1 MRKLL
6 FLFALSFFQM
16 SCSKNE
22 EVQDSQVNEEKVLI
36 LDGGRVLYTGVLS
49 GEIYTTQTTNHYNL
63 GVFIKSEDA
72 FFLTESAGTEIRVI
86 PAEQYRS
93 SPNLSIIEENIFS
106 VQNLGPR
113 RLGKVFFEETGFIHV
128 TFSRNDELTFG
139 VGKINTSTKQFEV
152 VQEGFYND
160 PSAWINYHYD
170 ILDKKLYRFE
180 DSFDLILARSVNI
193 ASGVEENLFQNFGE
207 IDLGT
212 STPIFEASVDHNF
225 YFTTRQGLN
234 ITLFKFNASTG
245 QMTNMGGLPSTS
257 DSVEDLYVVNSKNK
271 VYYTSYSGSNS
282 AICSYDFSS
291 NVKTQIPIRG
301 NQITGTINGTNQ
313 IIFID

>member
-6 FLFALSFFQM
+6 LLFALSFFQM
-16 SCSKNE
+16 SCSKDD
-22 EVQDSQVNEEKVLI
+22 EVQDPYLNEEKVLI
-36 LDGGRVLYTGVLS
+36 LDGGRVIYTGVLS
-49 GEIYTTQTTNHYNL
+49 GEIYNTQTTNHYNL
-63 GVFIKSEDA
+63 GVYIKSEDA
-72 FFLTESAGTEIRVI
+72 FFLAESSGNEIRVI

-93 SPNLSIIEENIFS
+93 SPNLSIIDESIFL

-113 RLGKVFFEETGFIHV
+113 RLGKVFFEESGFIHV
-128 TFSRNDELTFG
+128 TFSRTDELTFG
-139 VGKINTSTKQFEV
+139 VGKINTTTKQFEV

-160 PSAWINYHYD
+160 SSAWFTYHYD

-180 DSFDLILARSVNI
+180 DSFDLILARTVNI
-193 ASGVEENLFQNFGE
+193 VTGVEEQLFQNFGK

-212 STPIFEASVDHNF
+212 TIPIFEASVDHNF

-257 DSVEDLYVVNSKNK
+257 DSIQDLYVVNSKNK

-282 AICSYDFSS
+282 AVCSYDFSS
-291 NVKTQIPIRG
+291 RVKTQIPIRG
-301 NQITGTINGTNQ
+301 NQITGTISGTNQ